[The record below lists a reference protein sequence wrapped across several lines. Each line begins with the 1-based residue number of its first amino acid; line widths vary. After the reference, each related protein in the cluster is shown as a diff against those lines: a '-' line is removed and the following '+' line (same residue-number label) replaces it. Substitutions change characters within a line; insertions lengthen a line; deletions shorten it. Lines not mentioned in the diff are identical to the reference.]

1 MNRLYKLL
9 LVLPL
14 IIIGCK
20 NKEIDEKYLSQSI
33 NSLNMNIF
41 SKEGDKLMSIKSPYS
56 NYNKERNTFDLK
68 ETTINLFKDNNLEY
82 IINSDNSKLS
92 NNNKLIELDGNVLVK
107 TIIQQG
113 DKLTAN
119 SFTWNIQN
127 SDYLLIGNVKFENS
141 LVTLNS
147 NKAILNKSTNIIE
160 FFNPVKYKFK
170 DNMKDS
176 GYEINSENA
185 YYDIDNKSVN
195 FKSKEARAVSY
206 THLTL
211 PTIYSV

>member
-1 MNRLYKLL
+1 MNRWYKLFL
-9 LVLPL
+9 ILPL

-33 NSLNMNIF
+33 NTLNMNIF
-41 SKEGDKLMSIKSPYS
+41 SKEGEKLISIKSPYS
-56 NYNKERNTFDLK
+56 NYDKERNTFDLK

-92 NNNKLIELDGNVLVK
+92 NNNKLLELDGNVLVK

-127 SDYLLIGNVKFENS
+127 SEYLLIGNVKFENS
-141 LVTLNS
+141 LVTLSS

-170 DNMKDS
+170 DNLKDS
-176 GYEINSENA
+176 EYEINSENA
-185 YYDIDNKSVN
+185 YYNIDNKSVN
-195 FKSKEARAVSY
+195 FKSKEARVRSK
-206 THLTL
+206 
-211 PTIYSV
+211 IYF

>member
-1 MNRLYKLL
+1 MNRWFKLFL
-9 LVLPL
+9 ILPL

-33 NSLNMNIF
+33 NTLDMNIF
-41 SKEGDKLMSIKSPYS
+41 SKEGEKLISIKSPYS
-56 NYNKERNTFDLK
+56 KYDKEKNSFDLK

-92 NNNKLIELDGNVLVK
+92 NNNKLLELDGNVLVK
-107 TIIQQG
+107 TIIQEG

-127 SDYLLIGNVKFENS
+127 SEYLLIGNVKFENS
-141 LVTLNS
+141 LVTLSS
-147 NKAILNKSTNIIE
+147 NKAILKKSTNIIE

-170 DNMKDS
+170 DNMKDN

-185 YYDIDNKSVN
+185 YYDIDKKSVN
-195 FKSKEARAVSY
+195 FKSKEARVRSK
-206 THLTL
+206 
-211 PTIYSV
+211 IYF

>member
-1 MNRLYKLL
+1 MNRWYKLFL
-9 LVLPL
+9 ILPI

-33 NSLNMNIF
+33 NTLNMNIF
-41 SKEGDKLMSIKSPYS
+41 SKEGEKLISIKSPYS
-56 NYNKERNTFDLK
+56 NYDKERNTFDLK

-92 NNNKLIELDGNVLVK
+92 NNNKLLELDGNVLVK

-127 SDYLLIGNVKFENS
+127 SEYLLIGNVKFENS
-141 LVTLNS
+141 LVTLSS
-147 NKAILNKSTNIIE
+147 NKAILKKSTNIIE

-170 DNMKDS
+170 DSMKNS

-185 YYDIDNKSVN
+185 YYNIDNKSVN
-195 FKSKEARAVSY
+195 FKSKEARVRSK
-206 THLTL
+206 
-211 PTIYSV
+211 IYF

>member
-1 MNRLYKLL
+1 MNRWYKLFL
-9 LVLPL
+9 ILPL

-33 NSLNMNIF
+33 NTLNMNIF
-41 SKEGDKLMSIKSPYS
+41 SKEGEKLISIKSPYS
-56 NYNKERNTFDLK
+56 NYDKERNTFDLK

-92 NNNKLIELDGNVLVK
+92 NNNKLLELDGNVLVK

-119 SFTWNIQN
+119 SFTWNIQ
-127 SDYLLIGNVKFENS
+127 SSKYLLIGNVKFENS
-141 LVTLNS
+141 LVTLSS
-147 NKAILNKSTNIIE
+147 NKAILKKSTNIIE

-170 DNMKDS
+170 DKMKDS

-185 YYDIDNKSVN
+185 YYDIDKKSVN
-195 FKSKEARAVSY
+195 FKSKEARVRSK
-206 THLTL
+206 
-211 PTIYSV
+211 IYF

>member
-1 MNRLYKLL
+1 MNRWYKLFL
-9 LVLPL
+9 ILPI

-33 NSLNMNIF
+33 NTMNMNIF
-41 SKEGDKLMSIKSPYS
+41 SREGEQLITIKSPYS
-56 NYNKERNTFDLK
+56 SYDRERNTFDLK

-92 NNNKLIELDGNVLVK
+92 NNNKLLELDGNVLVK

-127 SDYLLIGNVKFENS
+127 SEYLLIGNVKFENS
-141 LVTLNS
+141 LVTLSS
-147 NKAILNKSTNIIE
+147 NKAILKKSKNIIE

-170 DNMKDS
+170 DNMNDS
-176 GYEINSENA
+176 GYEINSKNA
-185 YYDIDNKSVN
+185 YYNIDNKSVN
-195 FKSKEARAVSY
+195 FKSKEARVRSK
-206 THLTL
+206 
-211 PTIYSV
+211 IYF

>member
-1 MNRLYKLL
+1 M
-9 LVLPL
+9 
-14 IIIGCK
+14 I
-20 NKEIDEKYLSQSI
+20 
-33 NSLNMNIF
+33 
-41 SKEGDKLMSIKSPYS
+41 SIKSPYS
-56 NYNKERNTFDLK
+56 NYDKERNTFDLK

-82 IINSDNSKLS
+82 IVNSDNSKLS
-92 NNNKLIELDGNVLVK
+92 NNNKLLELNGNVLVK

-170 DNMKDS
+170 DNIKDS

-185 YYDIDNKSVN
+185 YYNIDNKSVN
-195 FKSKEARAVSY
+195 FKSKEERVRSK
-206 THLTL
+206 
-211 PTIYSV
+211 IYF

>member
-1 MNRLYKLL
+1 MNRWFKLCL
-9 LVLPL
+9 ILPL

-33 NSLNMNIF
+33 NTMNMNIF
-41 SKEGDKLMSIKSPYS
+41 SREGEKLITIKSPYS
-56 NYNKERNTFDLK
+56 NYDRERNTFNLK
-68 ETTINLFKDNNLEY
+68 DTTINIFKDNNLEY

-92 NNNKLIELDGNVLVK
+92 NNNKLLELDGNVLVK

-185 YYDIDNKSVN
+185 YYDIDKKSVI
-195 FKSKEARAVSY
+195 FKSKEARVRSK
-206 THLTL
+206 
-211 PTIYSV
+211 IYF

>member
-1 MNRLYKLL
+1 MNRWFKLFL
-9 LVLPL
+9 ILPL

-20 NKEIDEKYLSQSI
+20 NKEIDEQYLSQSI
-33 NSLNMNIF
+33 NTMNMNIF
-41 SKEGDKLMSIKSPYS
+41 SREGEKLITIKSPYS
-56 NYNKERNTFDLK
+56 NYDRERNTFNLK
-68 ETTINLFKDNNLEY
+68 DTTINIFKDNNLEY

-92 NNNKLIELDGNVLVK
+92 NNNKLLELDGNVLVK

-176 GYEINSENA
+176 GYEINSDNA
-185 YYDIDNKSVN
+185 YYDIDKKSVI
-195 FKSKEARAVSY
+195 FKSKEARVRSK
-206 THLTL
+206 
-211 PTIYSV
+211 IYF

>member
-1 MNRLYKLL
+1 MNRMFNLL
-9 LVLPL
+9 MVFPL

-20 NKEIDEKYLSQSI
+20 SNVIGEKYLSQSI
-33 NSLNMNIF
+33 NTLDMNIF
-41 SKEGDKLMSIKSPYS
+41 TKEGEKLLSIKSPYS

-68 ETTINLFKDNNLEY
+68 ETTIKLFKDNKLEY

-92 NNNKLIELDGNVLVK
+92 NNNKLLELDGNVLVK
-107 TIIQQG
+107 TVIQQG

-119 SFTWNIQN
+119 SFTWDIQN
-127 SDYLLIGNVKFENS
+127 YEYLLIGNVKFENS
-141 LVTLNS
+141 VVTLSS
-147 NKAILNKSTNIIE
+147 NKAILKKSTNIIE

-185 YYDIDNKSVN
+185 YYNIDNKSVK
-195 FKSKEARAVSY
+195 FKSNKASVRSK
-206 THLTL
+206 
-211 PTIYSV
+211 IYF